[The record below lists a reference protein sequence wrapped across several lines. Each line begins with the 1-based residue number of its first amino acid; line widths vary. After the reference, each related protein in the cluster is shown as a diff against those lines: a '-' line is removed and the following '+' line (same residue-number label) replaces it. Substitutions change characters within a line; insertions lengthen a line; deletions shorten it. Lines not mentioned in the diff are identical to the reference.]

1 MFFPYSFL
9 DRVELL
15 FFDFFSVL
23 ILSYAH
29 LVVLCT
35 VKFSVIQCTLLLKT
49 LLVDFIV
56 GFFYFLLKCVPLRF

>member
-9 DRVELL
+9 YRVELL
-15 FFDFFSVL
+15 FFDLFSLL
-23 ILSYAH
+23 IISYAH
-29 LVVLCT
+29 LVVLFL